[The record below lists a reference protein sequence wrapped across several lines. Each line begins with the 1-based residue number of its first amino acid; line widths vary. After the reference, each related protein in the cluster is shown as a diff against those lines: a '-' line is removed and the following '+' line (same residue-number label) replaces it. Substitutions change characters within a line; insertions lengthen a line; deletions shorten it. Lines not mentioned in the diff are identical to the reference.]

1 MNKHYTVLLSP
12 VTNHVS
18 KRHTERLGEHD
29 YVNEM
34 GQKIWISGNNHYYA
48 YTSGALVTLK
58 KLKQNLLKQE
68 NLHLLRR

>member
-34 GQKIWISGNNHYYA
+34 GAK
-48 YTSGALVTLK
+48 
-58 KLKQNLLKQE
+58 NLDFWK
-68 NLHLLRR
+68 